1 MEEEEEEEERTA
13 NQQPTMTPFVV
24 IIPLSLSSRPVGLE
38 NAPLLRTPEVVPEW
52 PPPPSSSAVAIPSVP
67 TRRER
72 ASGPFLRRRPSP
84 VRLSR
89 GLAASKQE

>member
-1 MEEEEEEEERTA
+1 MEEGERTA

-38 NAPLLRTPEVVPEW
+38 NAPLLTPSGGRSGVA
-52 PPPPSSSAVAIPSVP
+52 AVAIPSVP